1 MLRHI
6 LLLPVVALVALGT
19 LAIAQSQTQT
29 QQYPELLR
37 LIPEPPP
44 AAAIP
49 QGGASFYTPENLY
62 QYMDGGADIFLL
74 YGVRTLLH
82 REFQVKTVDVT
93 VDIFDMGSSDTAFG
107 MYAAERSPDYRFMNI
122 GAEGYRN
129 EGILNF
135 LQDRYYIKLAGF
147 GDGADAVL
155 EAFAHAISLQV
166 GSNPAFP
173 ALLAELPSA
182 NKKPHSEQYMPKD
195 PLGHPFL
202 SPAYVVAYAQG
213 EQESKLFVTL
223 ARDAADSQRRL
234 KELQQHFDKT
244 GQCKSAPE
252 IGDGAIRASNSF
264 EGNVIAMSKGR
275 YLALLLNPSAGGE
288 QLLRSAVQNL
298 K

>member
-19 LAIAQSQTQT
+19 LAIAQAQTQT

-44 AAAIP
+44 AAAVP

-107 MYAAERSPDYRFMNI
+107 MYAAERSPDYRFVNI

-155 EAFAHAISLQV
+155 DAFAHAISSQV

-173 ALLAELPSA
+173 ALLAELPST
-182 NKKPHSEQYMPKD
+182 NKKPHSEQFMPKD

-244 GQCKSAPE
+244 GQCKSAPD
-252 IGDGAIRASNSF
+252 IGEGAIRASNSF

-275 YLALLLNPSAGGE
+275 YLALLLNPAAGGE